1 MASLTLFDIE
11 TFNKTVNMV
20 VVTCLAVVHLTCI
33 ACILSEGSS
42 QDNNLDQSKSL

>member
-1 MASLTLFDIE
+1 MASLTLFDKE

-20 VVTCLAVVHLTCI
+20 VVTCLAVVRLICI

-42 QDNNLDQSKSL
+42 QNNNPDQS